1 MSMKIMNNQEKR
13 KKLIE
18 KQHGTVLSTE
28 LDQYGIPRT
37 YLHII
42 VEE

>member
-1 MSMKIMNNQEKR
+1 MRMKILNNQEKL

-28 LDQYGIPRT
+28 LDQYDIPRT
-37 YLHII
+37 YLQ
-42 VEE
+42 